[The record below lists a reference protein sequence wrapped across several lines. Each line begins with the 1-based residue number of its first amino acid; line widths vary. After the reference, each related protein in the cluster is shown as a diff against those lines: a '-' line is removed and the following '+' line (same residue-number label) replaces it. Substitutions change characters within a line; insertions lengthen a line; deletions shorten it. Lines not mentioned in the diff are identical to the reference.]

1 MRPRMVLVRAKS
13 PQEAAEKAAPK
24 LGTEPDNI
32 SVKEVDSDGKGKRYE
47 ASVVN
52 CDAALQL
59 EISDDAMIATV
70 VHGVPAYGSGRP
82 FDGPRL
88 LEFLRNQGIMV
99 SPDTA
104 VAKKMLKMLASGK
117 EVRNVVIA
125 RGTSP
130 QPAADAKVEPL
141 GDWDYPVFPND
152 AIGRLVPAT
161 VAQPGKNVYGNH
173 VNPTGPERG
182 KSINLV
188 EGGGCFIDQSSLN
201 VRSDR
206 FGIVTKVNQDI
217 FINDSQMLEISKDHM
232 EVRATIYPKDFR
244 GNRITMERMRSAL
257 EAEGLSGTVDQK
269 ALVEAIEQAS
279 ESGAKVKDVVICRGH
294 PPTNGTDG
302 WFEMIYKDDR
312 PDFGEID
319 EDTGRMDFRA
329 RGVVRTVEAGELLGR
344 LHPPKQGVPGR
355 DVYSR
360 VIPTREGVAFNLQ
373 LTGNVEA
380 GENED
385 EYYASGTGMV
395 FFVGN
400 TLSVTDVFT
409 IEGDVNM
416 RTGNIVLEDGSVHVR
431 GAVLSGFSVTSP
443 GNVLVEDLIE
453 NSQVKAEGDIE
464 VLGGIVM
471 DPKGGKVSA
480 KGGLSALYAKNATIV
495 VGGDLNITHELSN
508 CIVFAGNKVNVVK
521 GRGRIIGSTVRAGKG
536 VVANEI
542 GSDLGVETTIF
553 LGIERRSFSEEL
565 AQKKKLQ
572 SVLQRIYGSLGTD
585 DPKSILA
592 RAPKEKRQAVASLLQ
607 ARLRAEKKIK
617 AIEQELEKERQRVR
631 KAVEARV
638 RVRKVIYPGTII
650 NCFGVSLK
658 ISEPVHN
665 SQVYYDPKEQKV
677 VVASM

>member
-1 MRPRMVLVRAKS
+1 MRPRKVLVRAKS

-32 SVKEVDSDGKGKRYE
+32 SAEAVDSDGKADRYQ
-47 ASVVN
+47 ARVVN

-70 VHGVPAYGSGRP
+70 AHGLPACGNGRP

-99 SPDTA
+99 APDTT
-104 VAKKMLKMLASGK
+104 VAKKMLKLLAAGK
-117 EVRNVVIA
+117 EVRNVVLA
-125 RGTSP
+125 RGTPP
-130 QPAADAKVEPL
+130 QPAMDAKVEPL

-152 AIGRLVPAT
+152 AIGKLIPAT
-161 VAQPGKNVYGNH
+161 SAQPGKNVYGQA

-188 EGGGCFIDQSSLN
+188 DGGGCFIDQTSLN

-206 FGIVTKVNQDI
+206 FGLVTQINQDV
-217 FINDSQMLEISKDHM
+217 FVDDSKMMAISKDHM
-232 EVRATIYPKDFR
+232 QVRATIYPKDFR
-244 GNRITMERMRSAL
+244 GNRITLERMRNAL
-257 EAEGLSGTVDQK
+257 DAEGLSGTVDQK
-269 ALVEAIEQAS
+269 ALVEAIEHAS
-279 ESGAKVKDVVICRGH
+279 DSGSKVNDVIICRGH
-294 PPTNGTDG
+294 PPTDGTDG
-302 WFEMIYKDDR
+302 WFEMIYKDER
-312 PDFGEID
+312 PDFGELD

-329 RGVVRTVEAGELLGR
+329 RGIVRSVAAGELLGR
-344 LHPPKQGVPGR
+344 LHPPQQGVPGR

-360 VIPTREGVAFNLQ
+360 IIPAREGMALNLQ
-373 LTGNVEA
+373 LMGNVEA
-380 GENED
+380 GENGG
-385 EYYASGTGMV
+385 EYFASGNGMV

-409 IEGDVNM
+409 IDGDVNM
-416 RTGNIVLEDGSVHVR
+416 RTGNIELEDGSVHVK

-453 NSQVKAEGDIE
+453 NAQVKAEGDIE

-480 KGGLSALYAKNATIV
+480 KGGLSALYAKNATIA
-495 VGGDLNITHELSN
+495 VGGDLNITHELAN

-553 LGIERRSFSEEL
+553 LGIERRSFSDEL

-585 DPKSILA
+585 DPKAILA
-592 RAPKEKRQAVASLLQ
+592 RAPKDKRQAVASLLQ
-607 ARLRAEKKIK
+607 ARLRAEKKVK
-617 AIEQELEKERQRVR
+617 AIEEELEKERQRVR

-677 VVASM
+677 VVVSM